1 MDKHIPDL
9 SVCPSSFCST
19 WVWQHECCSCMVN
32 SRLGIGDVGLGDFDL
47 NTCLFGRLLLLV
59 LGEGKRA
66 WS

>member
-1 MDKHIPDL
+1 
-9 SVCPSSFCST
+9 
-19 WVWQHECCSCMVN
+19 MVN